1 MQNTF
6 MKTFSILLF
15 ILASF
20 STFAQYKNPVF
31 DHDFPDP
38 NLIQG
43 KDGYYYAYST
53 QANWKRDSLGGP
65 YIIPIIRSKDLVNW
79 QFIAPALSQKP
90 SWKTAGGIWAPDAVE
105 YKGKYFLYYSF
116 STWGDP
122 DPGIGVAISDKP
134 AGPFTDKGKLFLSK
148 EIGVANSI
156 DAFFFDD
163 KGKPYLF
170 WGSFHGIYGVPLSE
184 DGLTVKGDTFRIA
197 GNAYEA
203 TYIYKR
209 KGYYYFIGSVGS
221 CCEGVKSR
229 YHLKVGRATSIK
241 GPYLDQSGKPLLNNG
256 GTLLLEGN
264 KGETGFAGP
273 GHNGDIITDKAGDT
287 WLLYHGFRKEN
298 DKKGRVMLLDKIT
311 WENDWPV
318 MKAAVPGLEMQKA
331 PVF

>member
-1 MQNTF
+1 M
-6 MKTFSILLF
+6 MKKRSILLF
-15 ILASF
+15 LLACCSL
-20 STFAQYKNPVF
+20 FATAQFKNPVF

-38 NLIQG
+38 NLIKA

-53 QANWKRDSLGGP
+53 QTNWKRDSLGGP
-65 YIIPIIRSKDLVNW
+65 YIIPILRSKDLVNW
-79 QFIAPALSQKP
+79 QFVAPALSEKP

-105 YKGKYFLYYSF
+105 YKGKYHLYYSF

-122 DPGIGVAISDKP
+122 DPGIGLAVSDKP
-134 AGPFTDKGKLFLSK
+134 EGPFTDKGKVFLSK

-156 DAFFFDD
+156 DAFFIED

-170 WGSFHGIYGVPLSE
+170 WGSFHGIYGVQLSD
-184 DGLTVKGDTFRIA
+184 DGTAVKGDTFRIA

-209 KGYYYFIGSVGS
+209 NGYYYFIGSVGS

-229 YHLKVGRATSIK
+229 YHLKVGRATSLK

-256 GTLLLEGN
+256 GTLLLEAN
-264 KGETGFAGP
+264 KGEAGFAGP

-287 WLLYHGFRKEN
+287 WILYHAFRKEN

-311 WENDWPV
+311 WEKDWPV
-318 MKAAVPGLEMQKA
+318 IQSAMPGVDMQKA
-331 PVF
+331 PVL